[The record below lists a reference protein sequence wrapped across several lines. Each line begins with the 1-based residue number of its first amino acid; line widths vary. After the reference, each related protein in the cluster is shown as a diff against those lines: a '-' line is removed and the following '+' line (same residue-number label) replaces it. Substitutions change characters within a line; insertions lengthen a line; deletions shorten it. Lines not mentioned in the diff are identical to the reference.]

1 MHRLASVGRTGR
13 WLVHGLASEL
23 TSNLLPGRAAP
34 PPLSPSQGGL
44 AVVTG
49 ATGGIG
55 EEVCRGLAERGFE
68 VCCAARD
75 RRRGE
80 ALAASIREGGGCA
93 FYVDLDL
100 EERRPAERLARV
112 LRGRRVRLLVNNAG
126 SMGGSVGATLR
137 VNLCAPAS
145 LAVALWPRLGAEG
158 RVVNVGSSSHLRA
171 AGVSLSA
178 TDAAIDRG
186 LRAYAQSKLGLMHVS
201 LLLRAASA
209 ASGGPAVRDCHPGV
223 VWTPM
228 LRRQLGAPL
237 CRLLEASGASRRL
250 FRTPQQGAA
259 TVLWA
264 ALSDEGHGGG
274 GGVRAWRSEY
284 FVDCRRDD
292 AAASPESRD
301 LAAARQSWRWLVEA
315 EPELARRAAAERGL
329 ARAIAEAEA
338 NSRQTG

>member
-1 MHRLASVGRTGR
+1 M
-13 WLVHGLASEL
+13 
-23 TSNLLPGRAAP
+23 
-34 PPLSPSQGGL
+34 
-44 AVVTG
+44 VTG

-171 AGVSLSA
+171 AGVSLST

-201 LLLRAASA
+201 LLLRA

-264 ALSDEGHGGG
+264 ALSTDEGHGGG

-315 EPELARRAAAERGL
+315 EPELARRLSEGSP
-329 ARAIAEAEA
+329 ARSPRRRPIAGKPD
-338 NSRQTG
+338 SRQTGLLPQQAPCRVSSSDTLQARRHCRSVPRFFRFVLSAVIPRAEL